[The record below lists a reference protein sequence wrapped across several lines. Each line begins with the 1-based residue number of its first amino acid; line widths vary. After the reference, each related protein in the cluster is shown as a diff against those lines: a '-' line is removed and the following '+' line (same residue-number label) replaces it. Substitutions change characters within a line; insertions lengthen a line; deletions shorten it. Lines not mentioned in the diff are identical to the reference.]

1 MRPPLDLDQAPGH
14 LIRRLHQIAVAAF
27 VQEAAEADITP
38 VQFGLLKVL
47 SDHPGMDQISL
58 AKRVALDAATSG
70 SVIARLEAKGWI
82 VRSSDSRDRRR
93 KLLQATP
100 LGLQTLEEVMG
111 AVSKAQ
117 DVILAPL
124 AEEERVV
131 LMRLLSKLVAG
142 HEAADAAGGGGT
154 SARQAAALSAPE

>member
-1 MRPPLDLDQAPGH
+1 MTPSLDLNQAPGH

-27 VQEAAEADITP
+27 AQEAGDADITP

-47 SDHPGMDQISL
+47 ADHPGMDQVSL

-82 VRSSDSRDRRR
+82 VRSSDQRDRRR
-93 KLLQATP
+93 KLIEATP
-100 LGLQTLEEVMG
+100 LGLQTLDAVM
-111 AVSKAQ
+111 ASVSKAQ
-117 DVILAPL
+117 DVILGPL
-124 AEEERVV
+124 AGEERAL

-142 HEAADAAGGGGT
+142 HEAAEAHE
-154 SARQAAALSAPE
+154 RQAAASD

>member
-1 MRPPLDLDQAPGH
+1 MTPSLDLNQAPGH

-27 VQEAAEADITP
+27 AQEAGDADITP

-47 SDHPGMDQISL
+47 ADHPGMDQVSL

-82 VRSSDSRDRRR
+82 VRSSDQRDRRR
-93 KLLQATP
+93 KLIEATP
-100 LGLQTLEEVMG
+100 LGLQTLDAVM
-111 AVSKAQ
+111 ASVSRAQ
-117 DVILAPL
+117 DVILGPL
-124 AEEERVV
+124 AGEERAQ

-142 HEAADAAGGGGT
+142 HEAADALE
-154 SARQAAALSAPE
+154 RQAAAPD